1 MSFRDRMRVE
11 TSNAEVKVLIR
22 LQQMDLIQKMH
33 PLGTTIL
40 FMETAVNKTT
50 VSIEAS
56 FYNREDVTVTLL
68 SRAQGFTIPDFPFLK
83 DKLPT
88 YLDGPVHKRSSIADR
103 DDRINKMLRRSG
115 LDPLRFAYNP
125 PLSNKRLEQ
134 ICIAIQRNL
143 ELEP

>member
-1 MSFRDRMRVE
+1 MRVE

-22 LQQMDLIQKMH
+22 LQQMELIQRMH
-33 PLGTTIL
+33 ALGTTIV
-40 FMETAVNKTT
+40 FVDGQAQ
-50 VSIEAS
+50 
-56 FYNREDVTVTLL
+56 FYDREDVTVTLL

-88 YLDGPVHKRSSIADR
+88 YLDGPVHKRSRIADR
-103 DDRINKMLRRSG
+103 DDRINKMLRAAG